1 MRKGSGRWV
10 FGRCSH
16 LGLHMAGCAMK
27 QVISRYV
34 GVGTRLFVTCLRESV
49 ENDGPDMEGP
59 RQRGETVIAGETE
72 SRQEGLGWACIVWQ
86 YMEPLAVGIDMRRSS
101 SLGAERKDSG
111 ELRMGDGGGRASNHP
126 GWTRF
131 STRRLVTVG
140 ASIPAIR
147 LARNIQCIIIIA
159 RSILYIP
166 LHDVFDPRWLRGFHL
181 HGRHRGSPRPYTSSH
196 RSSNAL
202 IIKPETCPKNFA
214 EMATCRGFAKAKM
227 ISYLTRVDS
236 FPSEAFTTGSNL
248 QVVSRVLN
256 RGVEDDATAL

>member
-131 STRRLVTVG
+131 STRRLVAVG

-166 LHDVFDPRWLRGFHL
+166 LMTSLIPDGYEGFTSTDVTAGHPGHTPPRIGLQMLSSSSPKPVQRTLQRWQRAG
-181 HGRHRGSPRPYTSSH
+181 GSQKQR
-196 RSSNAL
+196 
-202 IIKPETCPKNFA
+202 
-214 EMATCRGFAKAKM
+214 
-227 ISYLTRVDS
+227 
-236 FPSEAFTTGSNL
+236 
-248 QVVSRVLN
+248 
-256 RGVEDDATAL
+256 